1 MVRIQLT
8 LSHLDTLDDV
18 LDIMPELPQHYTRG
32 IDMMTVRSLQQIVY
46 NKKLDTDKCYEA
58 QTAPI

>member
-32 IDMMTVRSLQQIVY
+32 IDMLVVQSLQRIIY
-46 NKKLDTDKCYEA
+46 NKKLDTDKYYES